1 MCCRCV
7 QAKKLDEIVKWWG
20 EQLEVMI
27 SLPEFK
33 TSFNVS
39 PGQML
44 PVIFSRAGH
53 SSITLMRWGLPSG
66 FQQKEKDHEFLS
78 YNARI
83 ETVLQKKSFS
93 QLMRGRRCTVL
104 CTGYYEWKKE
114 NGKSIPYF
122 IHSPAM
128 SILPLAGLW
137 TESTDGKEMCFTVIT
152 KNARRAI
159 AHIHDRMPLILSD
172 EKIEKW
178 IDPKYFPTNPEE
190 EFSDQKNN
198 IEFHAVSTKVNSAR
212 YDSSDCI
219 IKEDY
224 PEQGQLF

>member
-20 EQLEVMI
+20 EKIEVLI
-27 SLPEFK
+27 TLSEFK

-39 PGQML
+39 PGQNL

-53 SSITLMRWGLPSG
+53 AALSLMKWGLPAG
-66 FQQKEKDHEFLS
+66 FQQKEKEHEFLS

-83 ETVLQKKSFS
+83 ETALQKKSFS

-104 CTGYYEWKKE
+104 CSGYYEWKKE
-114 NGKSIPYF
+114 DGKSIPYF
-122 IHSPAM
+122 IYSPKM

-137 TESTDGKEMCFTVIT
+137 TESTDGNTKCFTVIT

-159 AHIHDRMPLILSD
+159 SHIHDRMPLILAE

-178 IDPKYFPTNPEE
+178 IDSKYFPTNPEE

-198 IEFHAVSTKVNSAR
+198 LEFHAVSTKVNSAK

-219 IKEDY
+219 VKEDY
-224 PEQGQLF
+224 PEQGNLF

>member
-7 QAKKLDEIVKWWG
+7 QVKKLDKIVKWWG
-20 EQLEVMI
+20 EKLEVLI
-27 SLPEFK
+27 NLSDFK

-44 PVIFSRAGH
+44 PVIFGRAGH
-53 SSITLMRWGLPSG
+53 ASLSLMKWGLPAG
-66 FQQKEKDHEFLS
+66 FQPKEKDHEFLS

-93 QLMRGRRCTVL
+93 QLMRSRRCTVL

-122 IHSPAM
+122 IHSPGM
-128 SILPLAGLW
+128 SLLPLGGLW
-137 TESTDGKEMCFTVIT
+137 TDSTDGGAMCFTVIT
-152 KNARRAI
+152 RNARRNI
-159 AHIHDRMPLILSD
+159 AHIHDRMPLILAD
-172 EKIEKW
+172 DKIEKW
-178 IDPKYFPTNPEE
+178 IDSRYFPTNPEE
-190 EFSDQKNN
+190 EFSSQKTNL
-198 IEFHAVSTKVNSAR
+198 EFYTVSTKVNSAR

-219 IKEDY
+219 EKEDY